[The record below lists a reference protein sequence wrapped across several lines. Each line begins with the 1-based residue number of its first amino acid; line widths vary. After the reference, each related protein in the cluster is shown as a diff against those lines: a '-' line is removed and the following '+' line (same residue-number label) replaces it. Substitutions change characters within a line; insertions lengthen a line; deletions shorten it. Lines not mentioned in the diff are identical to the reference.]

1 MRRSQT
7 GGGGQAEP
15 SRDRTGGITA
25 AADAAGADRR
35 RRRREQTIEEILGV
49 AVDVMAR
56 EGVAGLSL
64 SEVARR
70 MGIQPPSLYKYFP
83 SKLALYDEL
92 FKRGARETLAV
103 FRAAA
108 ARAGPGWAAL
118 TAGTEAIMRWGLDHQ
133 VHGQL
138 LTWRPV
144 PGFEPSAEAFAPSL
158 ELVGEI
164 RRLLQAAAGRGE
176 LDPAA
181 ASADG
186 EALLSVLIAGVM
198 SQQLANQPRASWDQ
212 GRFTRLTP
220 QALQLFQCA
229 YPPQT
234 GKQR

>member
-1 MRRSQT
+1 M
-7 GGGGQAEP
+7 EP
-15 SRDRTGGITA
+15 SRGRARGSVATPDI
-25 AADAAGADRR
+25 AGVDRR
-35 RRRREQTIEEILGV
+35 RRRREQTIDEILGV
-49 AVDVMAR
+49 AVDVMAQ

-70 MGIQPPSLYKYFP
+70 IGIQPPSLYKYFP

-92 FKRGARETLAV
+92 FKRAAREELAV

-108 ARAGPGWAAL
+108 VRAEPGWAAL

-133 VHGQL
+133 VLGQL
-138 LTWRPV
+138 LSWRPV
-144 PGFEPSAEAFAPSL
+144 PGFEPSAEAFAASV

-164 RRLLQAAAGRGE
+164 RRLLQAAVGRGE
-176 LDPAA
+176 LDSAA
-181 ASADG
+181 ASEDG

-220 QALQLFQCA
+220 RVLQLFRSA
-229 YPPQT
+229 YPPHK
-234 GKQR
+234 GNRGER